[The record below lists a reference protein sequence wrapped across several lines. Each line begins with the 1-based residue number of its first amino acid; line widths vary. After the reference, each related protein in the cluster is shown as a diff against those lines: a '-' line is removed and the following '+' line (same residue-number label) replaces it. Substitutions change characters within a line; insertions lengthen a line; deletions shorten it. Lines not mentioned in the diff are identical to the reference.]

1 MESLKKRKLFIYSI
15 VATALLLVGAITYA
29 IVRDD
34 DPYKYFT
41 GMGEQF
47 EISPDDKQFLFSYY
61 VDGKKGIY
69 SANVDGSDV
78 KQITSSDTERHN
90 APKYSS
96 DGTKILFLS
105 ENSGRVNSLYVA
117 NADGS
122 QQKPLT
128 SNNVHVSEAVFSST
142 GETIYYIGE
151 PAENLKKS
159 EGEMT
164 EGSYLFSININGENS
179 EKLTSKDYFYMNSLS
194 ISADGK
200 TLYYSLFDGHKDKVT
215 SFSLE
220 NSEEKQASITDV
232 LPKDSYNY
240 QLSPNEDKLAYTAVS
255 EESQDTSLFKYELF
269 VMDIEQRQPKRLTHF
284 NSSVDSPRF
293 FNDANQIAFL
303 EHTNWPTDPAKNDL
317 YILDLGTEDI
327 HPVELGLS
335 KQVSSHWFIAGIN
348 KLVNGYTIAALYMIM
363 MGLLITYLQQY
374 HSKRKSYVPA
384 IASLFLTVLVFIIS
398 IIGVVMVDP
407 WLGIGL
413 GMLAIALLGCTAI
426 VFGYALVLNFVIKRN

>member
-1 MESLKKRKLFIYSI
+1 MESLKKRRLFVYSI

-41 GMGEQF
+41 GMGDQF
-47 EISPDDKQFLFSYY
+47 EISPDDKHFLFSYY

-69 SANVDGSDV
+69 SANMDGSDV
-78 KQITSSDTERHN
+78 KQITSSDTERHY

-117 NADGS
+117 NVDGS
-122 QQKPLT
+122 HQKQLT
-128 SNNVHVSEAVFSST
+128 SNNVHVSEAIFSST

-164 EGSYLFSININGENS
+164 EGSYLYSININSENS
-179 EKLTSKDYFYMNSLS
+179 EKLTTKDYFYMNSLS

-200 TLYYSLFDGHKDKVT
+200 TLFYSLFDGHRDKVT

-220 NSEEKQASITDV
+220 NSEEKQTSITDV
-232 LPKDSYNY
+232 LPNDSYNF

-255 EESQDTSLFKYELF
+255 EESQNTSLFKYELF
-269 VMDIEQRQPKRLTHF
+269 VMDIEQRQPKRMTHL
-284 NSSVDSPRF
+284 NSSVIASRF
-293 FNDANQIAFL
+293 FNHKNQIAFL
-303 EHTNWPTDPAKNDL
+303 EHTNWPTDPAKNDF
-317 YILDLGTEDI
+317 YILDLGTGDLQ
-327 HPVELGLS
+327 PVELALS
-335 KQVSSHWFIAGIN
+335 TQVSSHWFIKGIN
-348 KLVNGYTIAALYMIM
+348 QLVNGITIAVLYIIMI
-363 MGLLITYLQQY
+363 GLLITYLQQY
-374 HSKRKSYVPA
+374 YSKRKSYVPA
-384 IASLFLTVLVFIIS
+384 IVSLFLTVIGFIS
-398 IIGVVMVDP
+398 SFMVTYMVDP
-407 WLGIGL
+407 WFGIGL
-413 GMLAIALLGCTAI
+413 GMLATGLLGCTAI
-426 VFGYALVLNFVIKRN
+426 VFGYALVLNFVVKRN